1 MVNTLA
7 VAKSKLIVLTTG
19 GYHGCRQGRVTVVIL
34 IRKANIISEEAS
46 PKETMH
52 LETTEHL
59 SPSSAMYIKGRE
71 CSIFSSAVVVTA
83 AQVLTSGYQIIL
95 VVQLI

>member
-34 IRKANIISEEAS
+34 ITQNIVSEEAS
-46 PKETMH
+46 PRETMH

-59 SPSSAMYIKGRE
+59 SPSSAMYIKGRK

-83 AQVLTSGYQIIL
+83 TQMLTSGYQIIL
-95 VVQLI
+95 VIR